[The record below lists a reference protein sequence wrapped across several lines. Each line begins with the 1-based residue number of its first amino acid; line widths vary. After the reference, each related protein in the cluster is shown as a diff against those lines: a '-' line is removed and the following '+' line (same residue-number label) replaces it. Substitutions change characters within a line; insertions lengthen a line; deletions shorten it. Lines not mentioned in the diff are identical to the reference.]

1 MQPKIA
7 ILACDALR
15 KEIDSL
21 TQGDSWVVSKE
32 YLEFG
37 LHLCPMDLKDA
48 IVEKLARLDGKV
60 DAIFLGYGVCQAL
73 KEVPLVTKTPTIMI
87 EAEDCIAA
95 LLTPERYHLEKKN
108 GGITWFYP
116 AGWSD
121 YGVQGLVQLFH
132 LDTVRD
138 ENYPPEYFLRLL
150 FDGFRRCLF
159 IDTGMEGAEKCREN
173 SELLASRLE
182 LAHDEAPGS
191 LDMIRAAWERTKEA
205 ALVSVRGR
213 ETGTASQLAVPTIG

>member
-1 MQPKIA
+1 M
-7 ILACDALR
+7 
-15 KEIDSL
+15 

-116 AGWSD
+116 AGWAD
-121 YGVQGLVQLFH
+121 YGIEGIYQLFH
-132 LDTVRD
+132 LDSVDD
-138 ENYPPEYFLRLL
+138 ENYPPEFFLRML
-150 FDGFRRCLF
+150 FDGFKRCLF
-159 IDTGMEGAEKCREN
+159 IDTEMDGVERCHAN
-173 SELLASRLE
+173 SILLASNLG
-182 LAHDEAPGS
+182 LKHDQVCGS
-191 LDMIRAAWERTKEA
+191 LDMIRDAWERTKAVAWSNAEA
-205 ALVSVRGR
+205 AIGLLSNKADLA
-213 ETGTASQLAVPTIG
+213 TGDTSADITNG